1 VVFRRF
7 RRDEQEADWL
17 GRGYRTSDELDHYP
31 DQDEPEDDDGGLDED
46 DSDHAPEPA
55 GWDVTGSG
63 PWDGAGSYPPGQRV
77 DLGSLLVPV
86 RDGLDVRIVL
96 ADAATPVW
104 VDVVSGD
111 MLSGGSILQLQ
122 AFAAPKTRGLW
133 DERRQEV
140 AEEVA
145 AAGGHSEEVAG
156 PYGTELQAMVV
167 VGTAG
172 GQPQLEPRRIMGVDG
187 PRWLLRGIIMGP
199 AASRPEL
206 ARPLEQL
213 FADIVVV
220 RGDHAAPPGE
230 LLPIQIPEDTRR
242 ALAET
247 MEQAQQQAG
256 PPFQ

>member
-1 VVFRRF
+1 MVFRRF
-7 RRDEQEADWL
+7 RREEQEADWL
-17 GRGYRTSDELDHYP
+17 GRGYRTSDELDRHP
-31 DQDEPEDDDGGLDED
+31 DEDEPEEDDDLDEED
-46 DSDHAPEPA
+46 GDNPPEPA

-63 PWDGAGSYPPGQRV
+63 PWDSDGGYPPGERV

-86 RDGLDVRIVL
+86 REGLDVRIVL

-104 VDVVSGD
+104 VDVVAGD
-111 MLSGGSILQLQ
+111 VLNGGSILQLQ

-133 DERRQEV
+133 DDKRQEV
-140 AEEVA
+140 ADEVA
-145 AAGGHSEEVAG
+145 ASGGQSEERAG

-167 VGTAG
+167 VGAADG
-172 GQPQLEPRRIMGVDG
+172 RPQLEPRRILGVDG

-206 ARPLEQL
+206 ATPLERL

>member
-7 RRDEQEADWL
+7 RRDEQEANWL
-17 GRGYRTSDELDHYP
+17 GRGYRTSEELDRHP
-31 DQDEPEDDDGGLDED
+31 GEDEPEEDSDLDED
-46 DSDHAPEPA
+46 DSDPGPEPA
-55 GWDVTGSG
+55 GWDITGSG
-63 PWDGAGSYPPGQRV
+63 PWDGAGGYPPGQRV

-104 VDVVSGD
+104 VDVVAGD
-111 MLSGGSILQLQ
+111 ALNGGSILQLQ

-133 DERRQEV
+133 DDKRQEV
-140 AEEVA
+140 ADEVA
-145 AAGGHSEEVAG
+145 ASGGHSEEVTG
-156 PYGTELQAMVV
+156 PYGTELSAMVV
-167 VGTAG
+167 VGNAG
-172 GQPQLEPRRIMGVDG
+172 GRAQLEPRRILGVDG

-199 AASRPEL
+199 AASRLEL

-213 FADIVVV
+213 FADIVVM

-256 PPFQ
+256 PPIQ

>member
-7 RRDEQEADWL
+7 RRDEQQADWL
-17 GRGYRTSDELDHYP
+17 GRGYRTSEELDSYP
-31 DQDEPEDDDGGLDED
+31 GEEEPEEDGGLDED
-46 DSDHAPEPA
+46 DSDQGAEPA

-63 PWDGAGSYPPGQRV
+63 PWDSSGGYPPGERV
-77 DLGSLLVPV
+77 DLGSVLVPV

-104 VDVVSGD
+104 IDVVAGD
-111 MLSGGSILQLQ
+111 VLSGGSILQLQ

-133 DERRQEV
+133 DDKRQEV
-140 AEEVA
+140 ADEVA
-145 AAGGHSEEVAG
+145 ASGGRSEEVTG
-156 PYGTELQAMVV
+156 PYGTELRAMVV
-167 VGTAG
+167 VGMTG
-172 GQPQLEPRRIMGVDG
+172 GQPQLEPRRILGVDG

-199 AASRPEL
+199 AATRPEL

-220 RGDHAAPPGE
+220 RGEQAAPPGE
-230 LLPIQIPEDTRR
+230 PLPIEIPEETRR

-247 MEQAQQQAG
+247 MDQAQQQAG
-256 PPFQ
+256 PPLP